1 MVMGILKPDTSRTAL
16 LQGKRALA
24 AHDAVTAMRLLK
36 KAVDSCPATCRT
48 KLAQRLYWLSIAL
61 RRLGKDGLAI
71 KSLASAQRLAPRS
84 RARDMY
90 EHVANGYGMPKA
102 ACVEHDDY
110 RAFCSIQVRRYL
122 DGIPDRRFA
131 NQDEIDTV
139 LTVIAGAWVRLN
151 EQENLD
157 KASCDDKLRTFAEVG
172 IEFPTLR
179 QRRRP
184 SGKTIAVS
192 FTRGQAMKA
201 DDRCSCGSG
210 LPYRMCCGRTR
221 LPYEK
226 ERG

>member
-1 MVMGILKPDTSRTAL
+1 MDMGILKPDTSRTAL